1 MPLSDREQRI
11 LEEIEKNLYKED
23 PSFAQGVRRRT
34 PRLDQGKGIKVGV
47 LVFIAGF
54 ALLIAFFVSS
64 SLWVGLLAFGAM
76 VGGIVLV
83 AGSIRSLV
91 ADRSGRDGG
100 RRDRVTQAVKKWEE
114 RIRQRYKRS

>member
-1 MPLSDREQRI
+1 VPLSDREQRI

-23 PSFAQGVRRRT
+23 PSFAQGVRR
-34 PRLDQGKGIKVGV
+34 PRLDQGKGIKVGAI
-47 LVFIAGF
+47 VFVAGF
-54 ALLIAFFVSS
+54 ALLLGFFVSS

-91 ADRSGRDGG
+91 ADRGGEGGG
-100 RRDRVTQAVKKWEE
+100 RRDRVAQAVKKWEE